1 MRFRTLGL
9 IALVV
14 CLSMAGGAVRA
25 EPGCKTVRGKILEVQ
40 VPSAN
45 DPFGR
50 VLGNVT
56 GALVGSKTA
65 ILNSLQPGTAPNTLE
80 ADTQDI
86 FVTKDGDMLVT
97 TGFAV
102 FTFIGPGTVSDVLT
116 LDVDGASSS
125 GQFAGATGTI
135 VVTGTGYNLGQ
146 GPGVTYFDLEYSGQ
160 ICRP

>member
-1 MRFRTLGL
+1 MRFRTFCL

-14 CLSMAGGAVRA
+14 CLSMVGGAVRA
-25 EPGCKTVRGKILEVQ
+25 EPACKTVRGKILEVQ
-40 VPSAN
+40 VPAAN

-65 ILNSLQPGTAPNTLE
+65 ILNTLQPGSAPNTLE
-80 ADTQDI
+80 ANTQDI
-86 FVTKDGDMLVT
+86 FVTKDGDLLVT

-116 LDVDGASSS
+116 LDVDGAAST
-125 GQFAGATGTI
+125 GRFAGANGTI

>member
-1 MRFRTLGL
+1 MRFRIFGL
-9 IALVV
+9 VALVV
-14 CLSMAGGAVRA
+14 CVSLIGGKLRA
-25 EPGCKTVRGKILEVQ
+25 EPGCKIVRGKILEVQ
-40 VPSAN
+40 IPSAN

-50 VLGNVT
+50 VLGSVT

-65 ILNSLQPGTAPNTLE
+65 ILNSLQPGSAPGTLE
-80 ADTQDI
+80 ANTQDI

-116 LDVDGASSS
+116 LDVDGAASS
-125 GQFAGATGTI
+125 GRFAGATGTI
-135 VVTGTGYNLGQ
+135 IVTGTGFNLGQ